1 MEICAQSGQCSST
14 VFEKMGFCLFV
25 LLLTTL
31 PVASPTLF
39 PRVPA
44 FLAGHR
50 GSARHRRGTSPC
62 GGSLGPA
69 PLRGQGRAR
78 PGSGRPVPRTPLGG
92 PGRPA
97 RDGRRPRLSPQASR
111 RKAGAGGDA
120 RRRMPPRPA
129 GAMSSHR
136 SESDWQGLVSEY
148 LVCKRKLE
156 SKKEALLILS
166 KELDTCQQ
174 ERDQYKLM
182 ANQLRERHQS
192 LKKKYRELIDGDP
205 SLPPEKRKQANLAQL
220 LSEAQDQNKHL
231 GEEIRELQQRLG
243 EVQGDNK
250 LLRMTIAK
258 QRLGDDEVG
267 ARHFA
272 AHEREDLVQQLEKA
286 REQIETLRYDLQ
298 AALDE
303 LQDVKEER
311 SFYQD
316 KSDRLNQ
323 ELNHVLGGHENRIID
338 IDALCMENRYLQERL
353 KQLQEEVNLLKS
365 NITKYKNALERR
377 KNSKTHSR
385 SSSSALTGVLSAKQ
399 VQELLSE
406 DHGCSLPATPQSISD
421 LKSLATALLET
432 IHEKNMVIQHQRQTN
447 KILGNRVAELE
458 KKLRTLEI
466 AGLWSLPAEQ
476 KGEHDETCAVASES
490 LAPEGTNL
498 NNRNQNKHFYPSLPQ
513 LRSEEEEINKLG
525 SQIIKLTEQAVAE
538 LEGKRAGTSAGE
550 QNVVAGAKLNG
561 SSEGEF
567 PLSSPDP
574 SDPTDPSNSENEQTA
589 ETEALKD
596 NDETSESD
604 CEIPH
609 ERGDGNSSTVDVVHT
624 EDPGKCGGLSVTT
637 ARTNNSFEELPESEN
652 KKPSDSA
659 ENCEYLD
666 NSLA

>member
-1 MEICAQSGQCSST
+1 
-14 VFEKMGFCLFV
+14 
-25 LLLTTL
+25 
-31 PVASPTLF
+31 
-39 PRVPA
+39 
-44 FLAGHR
+44 
-50 GSARHRRGTSPC
+50 
-62 GGSLGPA
+62 
-69 PLRGQGRAR
+69 
-78 PGSGRPVPRTPLGG
+78 
-92 PGRPA
+92 
-97 RDGRRPRLSPQASR
+97 
-111 RKAGAGGDA
+111 
-120 RRRMPPRPA
+120 MPPGPA

-220 LSEAQDQNKHL
+220 LSEAQDRNKHL

-243 EVQGDNK
+243 EVEGDNK

-286 REQIETLRYDLQ
+286 REQIETLRYDFQ

-338 IDALCMENRYLQERL
+338 VDALCMENRYLQERL

-466 AGLWSLPAEQ
+466 AGLWSLPGGKDTITFSDPTLPVIQRSRSPLLAFTEKPQKTEVQAEQ
-476 KGEHDETCAVASES
+476 KGERDETCAVASES

-498 NNRNQNKHFYPSLPQ
+498 NNRKQNKHFYTSLPQ
-513 LRSEEEEINKLG
+513 LPSEEEEINKLG

-538 LEGKRAGTSAGE
+538 LEGKRAGASAGE
-550 QNVVAGAKLNG
+550 QNTVVGAEFNG

-567 PLSSPDP
+567 PLSSPDS
-574 SDPTDPSNSENEQTA
+574 SDPTDPLNSENEQTA

-604 CEIPH
+604 CDIPT
-609 ERGDGNSSTVDVVHT
+609 ERGDGSSSAVDVVHA
-624 EDPGKCGGLSVTT
+624 EDPGRHGALGVTT
-637 ARTNNSFEELPESEN
+637 AHTNNSFEELLESEN

>member
-1 MEICAQSGQCSST
+1 
-14 VFEKMGFCLFV
+14 
-25 LLLTTL
+25 
-31 PVASPTLF
+31 
-39 PRVPA
+39 
-44 FLAGHR
+44 
-50 GSARHRRGTSPC
+50 
-62 GGSLGPA
+62 
-69 PLRGQGRAR
+69 
-78 PGSGRPVPRTPLGG
+78 
-92 PGRPA
+92 
-97 RDGRRPRLSPQASR
+97 
-111 RKAGAGGDA
+111 
-120 RRRMPPRPA
+120 MPPRPA

-432 IHEKNMVIQHQRQTN
+432 IHEKNLVIQHQRQTN

-476 KGEHDETCAVASES
+476 KGERDETCAVASES

-538 LEGKRAGTSAGE
+538 LEGKRAGASAGE
-550 QNVVAGAKLNG
+550 QNVVAGAELNG

-609 ERGDGNSSTVDVVHT
+609 RRGDGNSSTVDVVHT
-624 EDPGKCGGLSVTT
+624 EDPGKCGGLTVTT

-652 KKPSDSA
+652 KKPSDPA

>member
-1 MEICAQSGQCSST
+1 
-14 VFEKMGFCLFV
+14 
-25 LLLTTL
+25 
-31 PVASPTLF
+31 
-39 PRVPA
+39 
-44 FLAGHR
+44 
-50 GSARHRRGTSPC
+50 
-62 GGSLGPA
+62 
-69 PLRGQGRAR
+69 
-78 PGSGRPVPRTPLGG
+78 
-92 PGRPA
+92 
-97 RDGRRPRLSPQASR
+97 
-111 RKAGAGGDA
+111 
-120 RRRMPPRPA
+120 MPPRPA

-220 LSEAQDQNKHL
+220 LSEAQDRNKHL

-338 IDALCMENRYLQERL
+338 VDALCMENRYLQERL

-466 AGLWSLPAEQ
+466 AGLWSLPGLSYNVSVGFGSGKDTITFSDPMLPVIQRSRSPLLAFTDKPQKTEVQEQ
-476 KGEHDETCAVASES
+476 KGERDETCAVASES

-513 LRSEEEEINKLG
+513 LPSKEEEINKLG

-538 LEGKRAGTSAGE
+538 LEAKRADSSAGE
-550 QNVVAGAKLNG
+550 RNTMVGADLNG

-596 NDETSESD
+596 SDETSESD
-604 CEIPH
+604 CEIPN
-609 ERGDGNSSTVDVVHT
+609 ERGGQNNSTVDVVRT
-624 EDPGKCGGLSVTT
+624 EDPGRHGELSVTT
-637 ARTNNSFEELPESEN
+637 APTNNSFEEPPESVN
-652 KKPSDSA
+652 KKPSSLA

>member
-1 MEICAQSGQCSST
+1 MSAQ
-14 VFEKMGFCLFV
+14 
-25 LLLTTL
+25 
-31 PVASPTLF
+31 
-39 PRVPA
+39 
-44 FLAGHR
+44 
-50 GSARHRRGTSPC
+50 
-62 GGSLGPA
+62 
-69 PLRGQGRAR
+69 
-78 PGSGRPVPRTPLGG
+78 
-92 PGRPA
+92 
-97 RDGRRPRLSPQASR
+97 
-111 RKAGAGGDA
+111 
-120 RRRMPPRPA
+120 
-129 GAMSSHR
+129 R

-174 ERDQYKLM
+174 ERDQYQLM

-205 SLPPEKRKQANLAQL
+205 SLPPEKRKQANLTQL
-220 LSEAQDQNKHL
+220 LNEAQDRNKHL

-286 REQIETLRYDLQ
+286 REQIETLRHDLQ

-377 KNSKTHSR
+377 KNSKTHGR

-466 AGLWSLPAEQ
+466 AGLWSLPGGKDTITFSDPALPVIQRSRSPLLAFTEKPQQTEVQEQ
-476 KGEHDETCAVASES
+476 KGERKEARAVASES
-490 LAPEGTNL
+490 VAPQERNL

-513 LRSEEEEINKLG
+513 LPSEEEEINKLE
-525 SQIIKLTEQAVAE
+525 SKIIKLTEQAVSE
-538 LEGKRAGTSAGE
+538 LEGKRTENAAGE
-550 QNVVAGAKLNG
+550 QNTVVGAEFNG
-561 SSEGEF
+561 SSEGDF
-567 PLSSPDP
+567 PFSSPDT
-574 SDPTDPSNSENEQTA
+574 SNPTDPSTSESEPAA
-589 ETEALKD
+589 ETETLKD
-596 NDETSESD
+596 SDETSESD
-604 CEIPH
+604 CEIPNQRRQNGVTGNALGAADP
-609 ERGDGNSSTVDVVHT
+609 RGH
-624 EDPGKCGGLSVTT
+624 GGLSITT
-637 ARTNNSFEELPESEN
+637 ARTHGSLEEPPESEN
-652 KKPSDSA
+652 VKQPAHA

>member
-1 MEICAQSGQCSST
+1 
-14 VFEKMGFCLFV
+14 
-25 LLLTTL
+25 
-31 PVASPTLF
+31 
-39 PRVPA
+39 
-44 FLAGHR
+44 
-50 GSARHRRGTSPC
+50 
-62 GGSLGPA
+62 
-69 PLRGQGRAR
+69 
-78 PGSGRPVPRTPLGG
+78 
-92 PGRPA
+92 
-97 RDGRRPRLSPQASR
+97 
-111 RKAGAGGDA
+111 
-120 RRRMPPRPA
+120 
-129 GAMSSHR
+129 
-136 SESDWQGLVSEY
+136 
-148 LVCKRKLE
+148 
-156 SKKEALLILS
+156 
-166 KELDTCQQ
+166 
-174 ERDQYKLM
+174 M

-205 SLPPEKRKQANLAQL
+205 SLPPEKRKQANLTQL
-220 LSEAQDQNKHL
+220 LNEAQDRNKHL

-286 REQIETLRYDLQ
+286 REQIETLRHDLQ

-377 KNSKTHSR
+377 KNSKTHGR

-466 AGLWSLPAEQ
+466 AGLWSLPGGKDTITFSDPALPVIQRSRSPLLAFTEKPQQTEVQAAQ
-476 KGEHDETCAVASES
+476 KGERNEARAVASES
-490 LAPEGTNL
+490 MAPQERNL
-498 NNRNQNKHFYPSLPQ
+498 SNRNQNKHFYPSLPQ
-513 LRSEEEEINKLG
+513 LPSEEEEINKLE
-525 SQIIKLTEQAVAE
+525 SKIIKLTEQAVSE
-538 LEGKRAGTSAGE
+538 LEGKRTENAAGE
-550 QNVVAGAKLNG
+550 QNTVVGAELNG
-561 SSEGEF
+561 SSEGDF
-567 PLSSPDP
+567 PFSSPDT
-574 SDPTDPSNSENEQTA
+574 SNPTDPSTSESEPTA
-589 ETEALKD
+589 ETETLKD
-596 NDETSESD
+596 SDETSESD
-604 CEIPH
+604 CEIPNQSGRQNGVTGDALGAADP
-609 ERGDGNSSTVDVVHT
+609 RGH
-624 EDPGKCGGLSVTT
+624 GGLSVTT
-637 ARTNNSFEELPESEN
+637 ARTHGSLEEPPESEN
-652 KKPSDSA
+652 MKQPA
-659 ENCEYLD
+659 HTENCEYLD

>member
-1 MEICAQSGQCSST
+1 MS
-14 VFEKMGFCLFV
+14 
-25 LLLTTL
+25 
-31 PVASPTLF
+31 
-39 PRVPA
+39 
-44 FLAGHR
+44 
-50 GSARHRRGTSPC
+50 
-62 GGSLGPA
+62 
-69 PLRGQGRAR
+69 
-78 PGSGRPVPRTPLGG
+78 
-92 PGRPA
+92 
-97 RDGRRPRLSPQASR
+97 
-111 RKAGAGGDA
+111 
-120 RRRMPPRPA
+120 PRPA

-136 SESDWQGLVSEY
+136 SESDWQGLY

-338 IDALCMENRYLQERL
+338 VDALCMENRYLQERL

-377 KNSKTHSR
+377 KNSKTHR

-466 AGLWSLPAEQ
+466 AGLWSLPGGKDTITFSDPTLPVIQRSRSPLLAFTDKPQKTDVQAEQ
-476 KGEHDETCAVASES
+476 KGEHDETGAVASES

-513 LRSEEEEINKLG
+513 LPFEGKEMNKLG

-538 LEGKRAGTSAGE
+538 LEGKRAGASAGE
-550 QNVVAGAKLNG
+550 QNGVVGAELNG

-604 CEIPH
+604 CEAPN
-609 ERGDGNSSTVDVVHT
+609 ERGDRNRSTVDVVHT
-624 EDPGKCGGLSVTT
+624 EDPGKHGGLSVTA

-652 KKPSDSA
+652 EKPSEPA
-659 ENCEYLD
+659 ENSEYLD
-666 NSLA
+666 NGLA

>member
-1 MEICAQSGQCSST
+1 
-14 VFEKMGFCLFV
+14 
-25 LLLTTL
+25 
-31 PVASPTLF
+31 
-39 PRVPA
+39 
-44 FLAGHR
+44 
-50 GSARHRRGTSPC
+50 
-62 GGSLGPA
+62 
-69 PLRGQGRAR
+69 
-78 PGSGRPVPRTPLGG
+78 
-92 PGRPA
+92 
-97 RDGRRPRLSPQASR
+97 
-111 RKAGAGGDA
+111 
-120 RRRMPPRPA
+120 
-129 GAMSSHR
+129 MSSQR
-136 SESDWQGLVSEY
+136 SESDWQGLLSEY

-220 LSEAQDQNKHL
+220 LSEAQDRNKHL

-303 LQDVKEER
+303 LHDVKEER

-338 IDALCMENRYLQERL
+338 VDALCMENRYLQERL

-365 NITKYKNALERR
+365 SITKYKNALERR

-466 AGLWSLPAEQ
+466 AGLWSLPGGKDTITFSDPTLPVLQRSRSPLSFTDKPQKAEVREQ
-476 KGEHDETCAVASES
+476 KGECDETCAVASDS

-498 NNRNQNKHFYPSLPQ
+498 NIRNKNKHFYPSLPQ
-513 LRSEEEEINKLG
+513 LPSEEEEINRLG
-525 SQIIKLTEQAVAE
+525 SQIIKLTVAE

-550 QNVVAGAKLNG
+550 QNVVVGAELNG

-574 SDPTDPSNSENEQTA
+574 SDPTDPSNSENEQTG

-596 NDETSESD
+596 NDETSESN
-604 CEIPH
+604 CEIPN
-609 ERGDGNSSTVDVVHT
+609 ERGDQNSSSVDVVHA
-624 EDPGKCGGLSVTT
+624 EDPGRHGGLSVTT
-637 ARTNNSFEELPESEN
+637 ADTNNSFEELSESEN
-652 KKPSDSA
+652 KKPSDA
-659 ENCEYLD
+659 AKNCEYLD
-666 NSLA
+666 NSFA

>member
-1 MEICAQSGQCSST
+1 MT
-14 VFEKMGFCLFV
+14 
-25 LLLTTL
+25 
-31 PVASPTLF
+31 
-39 PRVPA
+39 
-44 FLAGHR
+44 
-50 GSARHRRGTSPC
+50 
-62 GGSLGPA
+62 
-69 PLRGQGRAR
+69 
-78 PGSGRPVPRTPLGG
+78 
-92 PGRPA
+92 
-97 RDGRRPRLSPQASR
+97 
-111 RKAGAGGDA
+111 
-120 RRRMPPRPA
+120 
-129 GAMSSHR
+129 SHR

-220 LSEAQDQNKHL
+220 LSEAQDRNKHL

-338 IDALCMENRYLQERL
+338 VDALCMENRYLQERL

-466 AGLWSLPAEQ
+466 AGLWSLPGGKDTITFSDPMLPVIQRSRSPLLAFTDKPQKTEVQAEQ
-476 KGEHDETCAVASES
+476 KGERDETCAVASES

-513 LRSEEEEINKLG
+513 LPSKEEEINKLG

-538 LEGKRAGTSAGE
+538 LEGKRADASTGE
-550 QNVVAGAKLNG
+550 RNTVVGAELNG

-604 CEIPH
+604 CEIPN
-609 ERGDGNSSTVDVVHT
+609 ERGGQNNSTVDVVHT
-624 EDPGKCGGLSVTT
+624 EDPGRHGELSVTT
-637 ARTNNSFEELPESEN
+637 AHTNNSFEEPLESVN
-652 KKPSDSA
+652 KKPSSLA
-659 ENCEYLD
+659 ENSEYLD

>member
-1 MEICAQSGQCSST
+1 
-14 VFEKMGFCLFV
+14 
-25 LLLTTL
+25 
-31 PVASPTLF
+31 
-39 PRVPA
+39 
-44 FLAGHR
+44 
-50 GSARHRRGTSPC
+50 
-62 GGSLGPA
+62 
-69 PLRGQGRAR
+69 
-78 PGSGRPVPRTPLGG
+78 
-92 PGRPA
+92 
-97 RDGRRPRLSPQASR
+97 
-111 RKAGAGGDA
+111 
-120 RRRMPPRPA
+120 MPPGPA

-220 LSEAQDQNKHL
+220 LSEAQDRNKHL

-243 EVQGDNK
+243 EVEGDNK
-250 LLRMTIAK
+250 
-258 QRLGDDEVG
+258 
-267 ARHFA
+267 
-272 AHEREDLVQQLEKA
+272 
-286 REQIETLRYDLQ
+286 IETLRYDFQ

-338 IDALCMENRYLQERL
+338 VDALCMENRYLQERL

-466 AGLWSLPAEQ
+466 AGLWSLPGLSYNVSVGFGSGKDTITFSDPTLPVIQRSRSPLLAFTEKPQKTEVQAEQ
-476 KGEHDETCAVASES
+476 KGERDETCAVASES

-498 NNRNQNKHFYPSLPQ
+498 NNRKQNKHFYTSLPQ
-513 LRSEEEEINKLG
+513 LPSEEEEINKLG

-538 LEGKRAGTSAGE
+538 LEGKRAGASAGE
-550 QNVVAGAKLNG
+550 QNTVVGAEFNG

-567 PLSSPDP
+567 PLSSPDS
-574 SDPTDPSNSENEQTA
+574 SDPTDPLNSENEQTA

-604 CEIPH
+604 CDIPT
-609 ERGDGNSSTVDVVHT
+609 ERGDGSSSAVDVVHA
-624 EDPGKCGGLSVTT
+624 EDPGRHGALGVTT
-637 ARTNNSFEELPESEN
+637 AHTNNSFEELLESEN

>member
-1 MEICAQSGQCSST
+1 Q
-14 VFEKMGFCLFV
+14 
-25 LLLTTL
+25 
-31 PVASPTLF
+31 
-39 PRVPA
+39 
-44 FLAGHR
+44 
-50 GSARHRRGTSPC
+50 
-62 GGSLGPA
+62 
-69 PLRGQGRAR
+69 
-78 PGSGRPVPRTPLGG
+78 
-92 PGRPA
+92 
-97 RDGRRPRLSPQASR
+97 
-111 RKAGAGGDA
+111 
-120 RRRMPPRPA
+120 
-129 GAMSSHR
+129 
-136 SESDWQGLVSEY
+136 Y

-272 AHEREDLVQQLEKA
+272 AHEREDLVRQLEKA

-338 IDALCMENRYLQERL
+338 VDALCMENRYLQERL

-466 AGLWSLPAEQ
+466 AGLWSLPGGKDTITFSDPTLPVIQRSRSPLLAFTDKPQKTEVQEQ
-476 KGEHDETCAVASES
+476 KGEHDEAGAVASES

-513 LRSEEEEINKLG
+513 LPFEEKEMDKLG

-538 LEGKRAGTSAGE
+538 LEGKRAGASAGE
-550 QNVVAGAKLNG
+550 Q
-561 SSEGEF
+561 
-567 PLSSPDP
+567 
-574 SDPTDPSNSENEQTA
+574 
-589 ETEALKD
+589 
-596 NDETSESD
+596 
-604 CEIPH
+604 
-609 ERGDGNSSTVDVVHT
+609 
-624 EDPGKCGGLSVTT
+624 
-637 ARTNNSFEELPESEN
+637 
-652 KKPSDSA
+652 
-659 ENCEYLD
+659 
-666 NSLA
+666 